1 MENILRQHQKQ
12 YPLAQPQDM
21 IKLLFQSEFG
31 CGHFIAEEKEVT
43 SRIKKER
50 QSLSVID
57 DILPEPI
64 GNGFY
69 RLPLS
74 APLADETLASIFF
87 LSAKK
92 NGTFQGLKEKLQY
105 LKTTIPVL
113 YDETAARQA
122 LNGEIPRHSEIYRK
136 AYRPAYRII
145 TEEFARFI
153 RIYYRIDALSG
164 RKNIAIDGQAAAGKT
179 TLGNRLFEVYQ
190 KKANLFHTDDYF
202 LPLARKTEE
211 RLNEPGGNIDY
222 ERFRQE
228 ILDQLPSDSLTY
240 FPFDCRTQ
248 TRKAGISV
256 EKKEI
261 NIIEGAYS
269 LHPFFGKA
277 YDLRILLRINEKTQK
292 QRIQKRNAALIA
304 QKFFNCWIPL
314 ENRYL
319 KECAPETD
327 LQYEV

>member
-164 RKNIAIDGQAAAGKT
+164 RKNIAIDGQEAAGKGNDGQVRSEDRGVGDT
-179 TLGNRLFEVYQ
+179 QCRGRRHRVVQVRLHNQAGYGQAGTGNQGRQHPRDADVPDDSVVRCRAFLEQGGQTLSRG
-190 KKANLFHTDDYF
+190 HMGG
-202 LPLARKTEE
+202 AREQTKE
-211 RLNEPGGNIDY
+211 RQQRCCY
-222 ERFRQE
+222 AQE
-228 ILDQLPSDSLTY
+228 SY
-240 FPFDCRTQ
+240 
-248 TRKAGISV
+248 
-256 EKKEI
+256 
-261 NIIEGAYS
+261 Y
-269 LHPFFGKA
+269 
-277 YDLRILLRINEKTQK
+277 
-292 QRIQKRNAALIA
+292 
-304 QKFFNCWIPL
+304 
-314 ENRYL
+314 
-319 KECAPETD
+319 
-327 LQYEV
+327 